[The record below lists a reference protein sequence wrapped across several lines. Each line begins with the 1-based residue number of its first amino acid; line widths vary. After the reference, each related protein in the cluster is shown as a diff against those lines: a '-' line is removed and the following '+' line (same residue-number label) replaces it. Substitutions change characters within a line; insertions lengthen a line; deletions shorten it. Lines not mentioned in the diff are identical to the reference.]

1 MVKLMPKP
9 EIIISFFGKV
19 PSKKEDVTN
28 ICMGDFDGDGDK
40 EIIFGGKERDNC
52 TLLRIIKKVD
62 SKYEMILN
70 YSHYNGFIRVVECFD
85 INNDGKDEI
94 IYGDS
99 GGGLYYLD
107 IKKGNVP
114 QKVKLAILTKDITC
128 IKALYE
134 KEKSFII
141 VGVENEIQIFS
152 FENEIPRL
160 FETLN
165 FKSRVLSVL
174 PIKNDNNIILL
185 VGREGHLS
193 VLTLQIKTINI
204 EIVEEIELY
213 LPPFQKEQ
221 NSQLSPE
228 RVYDICLIGKENN
241 QIKFACGCRSGK
253 IYYFCLSEDLHLL
266 QELQTEAKSIYK
278 LNFFDVD
285 NCGTKELSII
295 GKGIKDQEE
304 YGCLEIFKFESEK
317 FRHSYSKT
325 YEKRIFSILPI
336 EKKEDKKID
345 LFLSAA
351 SRPLVCF
358 KVTTNEHV
366 ENGIR
371 LLASEILKKNGE
383 FCLFLGAGI
392 SAQVFPL
399 ADQISRKI
407 IENKANGKTDIVF
420 NYLEKIPE
428 FKEHFECYYKR
439 AADAI
444 PLEGTLFWY
453 KNSNDRKSMIE
464 TLRTFFEVEENIK
477 IPYSFEVIAELIRL
491 NKINYVFT
499 VNYDTLL
506 EEIIEDKNMQNV
518 MNLFKQNDFKSVNIC
533 HKKAIL
539 KLHGSIHEP
548 ESIAGALD
556 EVTELKEN
564 KRQVLDFI
572 LNGHK
577 VVFIGY
583 SFRDLDIYP
592 VLKRTVKQY
601 KTSCYF
607 VNPAD
612 PTETIEEIL
621 NLSGQGDID
630 SRYFQIKSDLFF
642 EYLSEN
648 IPDLKASTSE

>member
-1 MVKLMPKP
+1 MPKP
-9 EIIISFFGKV
+9 EIIISFCGKV
-19 PSKKEDVTN
+19 SSKKEDVTN
-28 ICMGDFDGDGDK
+28 ICLGDFDGDGDE
-40 EIIFGGKERDNC
+40 EIICGGKERDNC
-52 TLLRIIKKVD
+52 TLLRIIKNID
-62 SKYEMILN
+62 GKYETMLN
-70 YSHYNGFIRVVECFD
+70 YSHENGYIRVIECFD

-99 GGGLYYLD
+99 KYGLYCLD
-107 IKKGNVP
+107 IKKGNVN
-114 QKVKLAILTKDITC
+114 QKIKFATLSGTINC

-134 KEKSFII
+134 KDKSYIF
-141 VGVENEIQIFS
+141 VGVKHEIKIYS
-152 FENEIPRL
+152 CENEIPQL
-160 FETLN
+160 FETLP
-165 FKSRVLSVL
+165 FKSTVKSVL
-174 PIKNDNNIILL
+174 PIKNDNRIILL
-185 VGREGHLS
+185 VGREEYLS
-193 VLTLQIKTINI
+193 VLTLQIENANI
-204 EIVEEIELY
+204 EVVEEIELY

-221 NSQLSPE
+221 NSPPDPE

-253 IYYFCLSEDLHLL
+253 IYYFCLREDLYLL
-266 QELQTEAKSIYK
+266 QELQTEAKSVYK
-278 LNFFDVD
+278 LNFFDID

-295 GKGIKDQEE
+295 GKITKDQEA
-304 YGCLEIFKFESEK
+304 YGYLEIFKFESEK
-317 FRHSYSKT
+317 FIHISNKT

-336 EKKEDKKID
+336 EKKKDKKID

-351 SRPLVCF
+351 SRPLVYF
-358 KVTTNEHV
+358 KVTTTEHI

-371 LLASEILKKNGE
+371 LLASEIMEKIGE

-399 ADQISRKI
+399 ADQISREI
-407 IENKANGKTDIVF
+407 IEKDEGSTDIVF
-420 NYLEKIPE
+420 SYLEKSPQ
-428 FKEHFECYYKR
+428 FRKHFECYYKR
-439 AADAI
+439 SYDEV

-453 KNSNDRKSMIE
+453 KNSTDRESMIK
-464 TLRTFFEVEENIK
+464 TLRTFFECGGNLK

-506 EEIIEDKNMQNV
+506 EEKLKEKKMQNV
-518 MNLFKQNDFKSVNIC
+518 VMKLFKQNDFKSVNIC

-539 KLHGSIHEP
+539 KLHGSIDDS

-577 VVFIGY
+577 VIFIGY

-592 VLKRTVKQY
+592 ALKKIVEKY

-612 PTETIEEIL
+612 PTENIEEIL
-621 NLSGQGDID
+621 NLSEQGDID
-630 SRYFQIKSDLFF
+630 SRYFQMKSDLFF

-648 IPDLKASTSE
+648 ISDLKASTSK